1 MRTYKLSWSRS
12 IRKQRTVY
20 RFGSVWAQAFLI
32 AVPWINVLLV
42 FGLLFAVHNRMV
54 INPGVVMDLPREP
67 LREGT
72 YTGMTALMITVTGD
86 TAGQEET
93 LVFLDDERYL
103 LQDGDQMGM
112 FADRVKSRIAAGLK
126 PELLLLADRR
136 VSHGDV
142 IRLVN
147 AAREAGIERVNVGEK
162 PK

>member
-1 MRTYKLSWSRS
+1 
-12 IRKQRTVY
+12 
-20 RFGSVWAQAFLI
+20 
-32 AVPWINVLLV
+32 
-42 FGLLFAVHNRMV
+42 
-54 INPGVVMDLPREP
+54 
-67 LREGT
+67 
-72 YTGMTALMITVTGD
+72 
-86 TAGQEET
+86 
-93 LVFLDDERYL
+93 
-103 LQDGDQMGM
+103 MGM